1 MVIALKLDKN
11 VKKSGLNSVY
21 FNVSNGKSG
30 QFNQIRKRIYPNLE
44 VNLKQ
49 FDVKNFRA
57 KSTHPNYS
65 IINKRIEELR
75 SFQSV
80 AQTKFDAGQYNTEQ
94 VILHLKGETDVE
106 SVDSYLDTFVKKQKA
121 KNTTY
126 LDYKATLGAFRKHMG
141 YDKNRPV
148 TFNELTNYSTL
159 VEFRN
164 NALKKV
170 KATSFNSYLKK
181 IKAICNDA
189 YDNQVIFERP
199 YFSKRL
205 SINGA
210 ERKEAV
216 TLESDKFLQG
226 IKSCEQI
233 FELQAMCIYLL
244 SFMTRGMYISD
255 LVKFKSIKLR
265 NEVDEEGNNINDFYD
280 NDDYTIKL
288 CQDGY
293 DYIVHDRSKNE
304 GRSNVR
310 MVIRV
315 DTDTLTMFT
324 LMKRS
329 IWCTHYDRRK
339 EFKLN
344 DNDPLSFIAH
354 DVDNTNLHKGFYDV
368 FQKHI
373 REILDVPAKSA
384 RATFNNY
391 ARKLKISEEM
401 RNVLLGH
408 SNQNVIKHYDDLSFI
423 ENEIHN
429 AHISVLNEYNVSN
442 LVKAIQKQFVKI
454 NAGFITEPFII
465 LDLKNWAKHYSKAID
480 RRSPVIT
487 KKDLELIELSYESD
501 TSWKNYRKSL

>member
-1 MVIALKLDKN
+1 MIIALKLDNN

-21 FNVSNGKSG
+21 FNVSHGKSG
-30 QFNQIRKRIYPNLE
+30 QSDQIRKRIYPNLE

-141 YDKNRPV
+141 WDKNRPIA
-148 TFNELTNYSTL
+148 FNDLTNYSTL
-159 VEFRN
+159 VEFRTN
-164 NALKKV
+164 CLKKV

-216 TLESDKFLQG
+216 TLESDKFLKG
-226 IKSCEQI
+226 IESCEQI

-255 LVKFKSIKLR
+255 LVKFKSSKLR
-265 NEVDEEGNNINDFYD
+265 NEFDEEEILDEGDI
-280 NDDYTIKL
+280 TQL

-293 DYIVHDRSKNE
+293 DYIIHDRSKNE

-315 DTDTLTMFT
+315 DTDTLSMFV
-324 LMKRS
+324 LMKLS
-329 IWCTHYDRRK
+329 VWCTHYDRRK

-344 DNDPLSFIAH
+344 NNDPLSFTAH

-368 FQKHI
+368 YQKHI
-373 REILDVPAKSA
+373 REILGVPAKSA

-442 LVKAIQKQFVKI
+442 LVKAIQKQFYKI
-454 NAGFITEPFII
+454 NAPFINTEDI
-465 LDLKNWAKHYSKAID
+465 YLDLSYFGKHYSKAID

-487 KKDLELIELSYESD
+487 NERLQLAEKSFNSGSSKTWKTSLSRLI
-501 TSWKNYRKSL
+501 T